1 MLDPKYEFSL
11 EVEDDTLITAKPP
24 KLSPREEDWL
34 TRQLAELEARGVIA
48 PYEPGEE
55 PQFITPLHLVPQG

>member
-1 MLDPKYEFSL
+1 MLDPKYAFSL

-55 PQFITPLHLVPQG
+55 P